1 MKKNTKEKLII
12 QEQVERY
19 FQTLFDS
26 DLHGGV
32 LEVAPQNHMEYRYYG
47 NRDASQNTAAR
58 LLLKYPGNSV
68 FVSLNAYRRAAGVTS
83 GVRCRDNLWRVGV
96 IMLDI
101 DGNKGLCGKEQ
112 DTIGVLRWLWEH
124 GKIPTP
130 NLYSFTGGGG
140 IHLYYTLQSMP
151 KQMEKSVRVLKE
163 VLANLLI
170 PYMDDLPFNETGGY
184 HIDTKTLDSQRVD
197 RVPGSINPK
206 TGNRCVCFT
215 TEKNERYSYRELLEL
230 VCEGEQWEGNRKLR
244 DLRAERDKM
253 LGKSPSK
260 KKGSAPKHC
269 SEERSKQLSLNRMN
283 ALFRLA
289 KSGKDFYECR
299 EMACFLL
306 QNWCAQAEVTVEQ
319 TTRYLQALNT
329 YFYEPLSDQELFI
342 TSSAAKAYFYTNE
355 SIAQALLLTSDEQKV
370 MFPSRRPGNRK
381 SRTIAEKMAIA
392 KLTLQDLTIREVSQ
406 KTGLSESIIKRR
418 RVEMKNGKGFVFWSE
433 YYRNLAREAKN
444 KLLKDMES
452 LYTTKSSFCHCIISS
467 LIEDSK
473 QGDVA
478 GLLPV
483 LLLSG

>member
-1 MKKNTKEKLII
+1 MKTNTKEKLII

-47 NRDASQNTAAR
+47 NRDASQDTATR

-83 GVRCRDNLWRVGV
+83 GVRCRENLWRVGV

-112 DTIGVLRWLWEH
+112 DAIGVLRWLWEH

-140 IHLYYTLQSMP
+140 IHLYYALQSMP

-170 PYMDDLPFNETGGY
+170 PYMDDLPFNEAGGY
-184 HIDTKTLDSQRVD
+184 RVDTKTLDSQRVD
-197 RVPGSINPK
+197 RVPGSTNPK
-206 TGNRCVCFT
+206 TGNLCVCFAT
-215 TEKNERYSYRELLEL
+215 GKERYDYRELLEL
-230 VCEGEQWEGNRKLR
+230 LCEGEQWEGNRKLR

-253 LGKSPSK
+253 FGKQPHVK
-260 KKGSAPKHC
+260 KKPSAPRHC
-269 SEERSKQLSLNRMN
+269 SEERSKQLSRNRIN

-289 KSGKDFYECR
+289 KTGRDFYGCR
-299 EMACFLL
+299 ETACFLL
-306 QNWCAQAEVTVEQ
+306 QNWCAQAEVAAEQ
-319 TTRYLQALNT
+319 TTRYLQALNA
-329 YFYEPLSDQELFI
+329 YFYEPLSQQELFV

-355 SIAQALLLTSDEQKV
+355 SVAQALLLTPDEQKV

-392 KLTLQDLTIREVSQ
+392 KFTLQGFTIREVAQ

-418 RVEMKNGKGFVFWSE
+418 RVEMKNGKGFLFWSE
-433 YYRNLAREAKN
+433 YCRNLAREAKN
-444 KLLKDMES
+444 RLLKDMES
-452 LYTTKSSFCHCIISS
+452 LCATKSSFCHCIISS
-467 LIEDSK
+467 LIENSK
-473 QGDVA
+473 RGGMR
-478 GLLPV
+478 GLLPG
-483 LLLSG
+483 LLRSD